1 MDLEKYG
8 NVHFFSRRLII
19 KEQIMSSV
27 CSFSFG
33 GAHVRPEQYFAAN
46 GNLTSISLAN
56 FLSVGN
62 ALVLPVPMRI
72 VAVSWTKLDATPGSF
87 ILMDV
92 EKNLLINVSDVIG
105 TTPIEFGEPFN
116 GVIKLRSLSTNDN
129 NVFRSCQI
137 TLYFQP
143 LGILGTIGMN
153 AIPFGGYYSFKVHSL
168 RCIMRL
174 GADIRTD
181 LDNTGAYVGTKF
193 TVPSQMRLYRVG
205 YQKHF
210 TSVDT
215 YPRLQLFKN
224 GAAVPDGMVTLVP
237 DDGVLNFPNMAINS
251 PDRQLEAG
259 DVIQLVLTSGVPR
272 ILSCVLT
279 LYTTQGTVPY

>member
-1 MDLEKYG
+1 
-8 NVHFFSRRLII
+8 
-19 KEQIMSSV
+19 MSSA

-33 GAHVRPEQYFAAN
+33 GAHVRPGQYFAAN
-46 GNLTSISLAN
+46 GNAASLSLAN
-56 FLSVGN
+56 FLDVGT
-62 ALVLPVPMRI
+62 AIVLPVPMRI
-72 VAVSWTKLDATPGSF
+72 VAVSWAKLDATPGSF

-92 EKNLLINVSDVIG
+92 GRNLLINVSGVNG
-105 TTPIEFGEPFN
+105 ATPIEFGEPFN

-129 NVFRSCQI
+129 NAFRSCQI

-143 LGILGTIGMN
+143 LGILGVIGMN

-174 GADIRTD
+174 GADNRTD

-193 TVPSQMRLYRVG
+193 TVPSRMRLYRLG

-215 YPRLQLFKN
+215 YPTLQLFKN
-224 GAAVPDGMVTLVP
+224 GAAVRDGMVTLVP
-237 DDGVLNFPNMAINS
+237 DEGVFNFPNMAINS

-259 DVIQLVLTSGVPR
+259 DVIQLVFTSGVPR
-272 ILSCVLT
+272 ILSCVIT
-279 LYTTQGTVPY
+279 LYTTQQMVP